1 VCAVLPNPYSGDKP
15 LRVRWRRPS
24 RAVGCWKREAWD
36 AFGVADAE
44 QVGVGRGRWLSGC
57 ACGLGR
63 GARGGATR
71 SGWCDAGQMVFN
83 MNVGGGQSIFAQS
96 SSRVNELDAE
106 LRDKHTGK
114 PAEDIKPL
122 ALLALRRI
130 GVSLSDAE
138 LVAYA
143 DAVSRGEK
151 FQFHFS

>member
-1 VCAVLPNPYSGDKP
+1 MHADRRHQYRSLGWAEFVTSDALVWQHRVVLESAAANGRSEG
-15 LRVRWRRPS
+15 RRP
-24 RAVGCWKREAWD
+24 RPPLA
-36 AFGVADAE
+36 
-44 QVGVGRGRWLSGC
+44 
-57 ACGLGR
+57 
-63 GARGGATR
+63 
-71 SGWCDAGQMVFN
+71 CDAGYMVFN

-96 SSRVNELDAE
+96 STRLNELDAE

-122 ALLALRRI
+122 VLLALRRI

-151 FQFHFS
+151 FRFHSG

>member
-1 VCAVLPNPYSGDKP
+1 
-15 LRVRWRRPS
+15 
-24 RAVGCWKREAWD
+24 
-36 AFGVADAE
+36 
-44 QVGVGRGRWLSGC
+44 
-57 ACGLGR
+57 
-63 GARGGATR
+63 
-71 SGWCDAGQMVFN
+71 MVFN
-83 MNVGGGQSIFAQS
+83 MNVGGGQSIFAQA

-130 GVSLSDAE
+130 GVSLRDAE

-143 DAVSRGEK
+143 DAVSRGEE